1 MSSHRIVT
9 LLGALVCLA
18 ISGLALYRLLVGIP
32 ITIGTLEV
40 GQTSSFFVVVTCAAL
55 ALMLFRGGG
64 RVSS

>member
-9 LLGALVCLA
+9 LLGALECLA
-18 ISGLALYRLLVGIP
+18 ISGLALKRQLVGIP

-40 GQTSSFFVVVTCAAL
+40 GQTSSFFVFVTCAAL

>member
-40 GQTSSFFVVVTCAAL
+40 GQTSSFFVFVTCAAL
-55 ALMLFRGGG
+55 ALMLFRGSG